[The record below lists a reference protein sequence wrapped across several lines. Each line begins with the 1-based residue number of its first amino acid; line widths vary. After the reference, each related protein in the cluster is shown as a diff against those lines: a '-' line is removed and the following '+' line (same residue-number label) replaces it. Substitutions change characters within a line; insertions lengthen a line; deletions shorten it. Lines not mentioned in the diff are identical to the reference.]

1 MLSPDGDLNKYTQW
15 TADLFHCTG
24 VDPYS
29 SLNPKQLPYRCI
41 VRFRAKTVSSPALVS
56 FGK

>member
-1 MLSPDGDLNKYTQW
+1 MRSRDGDLNKYTQW
-15 TADLFHCTG
+15 TPDLFHRTCA
-24 VDPYS
+24 DPYS

-41 VRFRAKTVSSPALVS
+41 IRFRAKIVSSPALVS